1 MFEWPSSAVVAA
13 LLERCGPLQPKL
25 PHGFLLKLG
34 NPSFPLLE
42 SLGPSLSERCGCL
55 QPKLSHGFLFLA
67 EQLPHCLYWYFGIDT
82 PLSSVRGSLL
92 PKLCYF
98 RYDVSGVLLLC
109 KKSPRTS

>member
-1 MFEWPSSAVVAA
+1 MFKYPSNTPGLPLCRRGVVVSSRNC
-13 LLERCGPLQPKL
+13 LMDS
-25 PHGFLLKLG
+25 FLT
-34 NPSFPLLE
+34 
-42 SLGPSLSERCGCL
+42 
-55 QPKLSHGFLFLA
+55 

-98 RYDVSGVLLLC
+98 RYDVSGVLFLC